1 MFAVVSSTAARL
13 TAASKYD
20 HDHSQCHHGVKPTS
34 SSTKTTSTTRAGRP
48 SASTTTTTTSSRRP
62 SEITTTTTENDRTHG
77 FGKEREFLFLE
88 RRFKSFGNANG
99 HCHGEEAKYFG
110 KEMIVESSK
119 NFKH

>member
-1 MFAVVSSTAARL
+1 MPPRRKANIVI
-13 TAASKYD
+13 K
-20 HDHSQCHHGVKPTS
+20 
-34 SSTKTTSTTRAGRP
+34 KTTSTTRARRP
-48 SASTTTTTTSSRRP
+48 SVSTTTTATSRRP
-62 SEITTTTTENDRTHG
+62 SEITTTTTTTENDRTHG

>member
-1 MFAVVSSTAARL
+1 MPPR
-13 TAASKYD
+13 SKANI
-20 HDHSQCHHGVKPTS
+20 VIK
-34 SSTKTTSTTRAGRP
+34 KTTSTTRARRP
-48 SASTTTTTTSSRRP
+48 SVSTTTTATSRRP
-62 SEITTTTTENDRTHG
+62 SEITTTTTTTENDRTHG

>member
-1 MFAVVSSTAARL
+1 MPPR
-13 TAASKYD
+13 SKANI
-20 HDHSQCHHGVKPTS
+20 VIK
-34 SSTKTTSTTRAGRP
+34 KTTSTTRARRP
-48 SASTTTTTTSSRRP
+48 SVSTTTTATSRRP
-62 SEITTTTTENDRTHG
+62 SEITTTTTTTTENDRTHG